1 VLGDID
7 FMLTG
12 FRSGLNFL
20 ALQYLTQIPS
30 QNVRHALLRRMGMKL
45 ASSSLIY
52 MGGKIRDPHNIQIGE
67 CTTIGHRCTLD
78 GRGGLRIGDNVNLSS
93 EVMIWTAE
101 HDLHD
106 PDFGATSGEVVID
119 DYAWISCRSVV
130 LPGVHIGKGAVVAAG
145 AIVTK
150 SVEPYTVVGGVPAKP
165 IGKRPE
171 NLRYRLGKTNSI
183 WLV

>member
-1 VLGDID
+1 
-7 FMLTG
+7 MLTAL
-12 FRSGLNFL
+12 RSGLNFL
-20 ALQYLTQIPS
+20 FLQYLTQIPS
-30 QNVRHALLRRMGMKL
+30 QNIRHMLLRSMGMKL
-45 ASSSLIY
+45 GSTSLIY
-52 MGGKIRDPHNIQIGE
+52 MGGEIREPGNIQIGE
-67 CTTIGHRCTLD
+67 YTTVGHRCTLD
-78 GRGGLRIGDNVNLSS
+78 GRGGLRIGDNVNMSS

-106 PDFGATSGEVVID
+106 PDFGATAGEVVID
-119 DYAWISCRSVV
+119 DYAWISCRSVI

-171 NLRYRLGKTNSI
+171 NLRYKLGKTSCI

>member
-1 VLGDID
+1 
-7 FMLTG
+7 MLVA
-12 FRSGLNFL
+12 FRSGLRFL
-20 ALQYLTQIPS
+20 YLHYLIHIPS
-30 QNVRHALLRRMGMKL
+30 QNVRHFLLRRLGMKL
-45 ASSSLIY
+45 GAKSLIY
-52 MGGKIRDPHNIQIGE
+52 MGGEIREPGNIQIGE

-93 EVMIWTAE
+93 EAMIWTAE
-101 HDLHD
+101 HDLYD
-106 PDFGATSGEVVID
+106 PDFKATSGEVVIN
-119 DYAWISCRSVV
+119 DYAWISCRSVI

-171 NLRYRLGKTNSI
+171 NLRYKLGKTNCI